1 MSLLVSMLLFI
12 TLISLVLLLALL
24 VSSYLAFVVLFVVP
38 MGILFYAPPSFLYE
52 RVLVVGQAEF
62 TNAHLLLTVWGAL
75 FGFMVYSELL
85 GWYLRRL
92 GR

>member
-1 MSLLVSMLLFI
+1 MVVSVLLFVA
-12 TLISLVLLLALL
+12 LISLVLVLALL

-38 MGILFYAPPSFLYE
+38 MAILFYAPPSFLYE
-52 RVLVVGQAEF
+52 CVLKVGQIEF
-62 TNAHLLLTVWGAL
+62 TNAHLLLMVWGAL
-75 FGFMVYSELL
+75 LGFMIYSELL